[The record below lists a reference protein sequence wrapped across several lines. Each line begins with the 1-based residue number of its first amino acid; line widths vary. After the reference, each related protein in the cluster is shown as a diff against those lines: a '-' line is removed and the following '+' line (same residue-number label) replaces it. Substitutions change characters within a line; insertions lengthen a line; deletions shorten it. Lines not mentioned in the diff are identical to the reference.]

1 MDILKD
7 EDAETLSSLNS
18 SKGDRQSNLRP
29 LYPGGLLMPAA
40 EIEIFA
46 GGLHVSESTLVQ
58 HLLQMVYDAMSEAG
72 ARGLMTSDIRL
83 IREMAAVYEGES
95 YQGFMQKVV
104 AALDGGPAGVLAAS
118 KTVKQAIDLLNHFP
132 PDVLV
137 LRKVNEVW
145 VRISQPEQTS

>member
-1 MDILKD
+1 
-7 EDAETLSSLNS
+7 
-18 SKGDRQSNLRP
+18 
-29 LYPGGLLMPAA
+29 
-40 EIEIFA
+40 
-46 GGLHVSESTLVQ
+46 
-58 HLLQMVYDAMSEAG
+58 
-72 ARGLMTSDIRL
+72 MTSDIRL